1 MKLAYGIFYTNDIA
15 RISDFYQGMMQWEK
29 AFGDER
35 FVAFNIGDALLG
47 IKRSEHE
54 REVPGHQTIIIEV
67 PDVEATYVFCKERG
81 VKIFTELLTEDWGK
95 NFSFLDPDGNRIE
108 CVQTKSS

>member
-15 RISDFYQGMMQWEK
+15 RISNFYQSVMQWKK

-35 FVAFNIGDALLG
+35 FIAFQVGDALLG
-47 IKRSEHE
+47 IKKTELE

-67 PDVEATYVFCKERG
+67 PDVEATYTFCKQHD
-81 VKIFTELLTEDWGK
+81 VTIFKELSTESWGK
-95 NFSFLDPDGNRIE
+95 NFSLLDPDGNRIE
-108 CVQTKSS
+108 FVQRSI